1 MSNKRSGKFYRK
13 NEAEVMKSLGLKPT
27 INSGS
32 TWIEKEDGQSEE
44 IICQLKSTDAQS
56 IRIVKKDI
64 DTLIYNSLVVHKL
77 PVFAI
82 QFLSTNEVFL
92 LVRPEDIYEV
102 SQSLKRDKPMK
113 SSTNYLGIDSRP
125 ERPLRAD
132 DNLIDLSDSDN
143 EDVPKRIIKS
153 GGSARK
159 VLEKE
164 RENKYKK
171 KVRKAT

>member
-1 MSNKRSGKFYRK
+1 MAKLKRSGKFYRK
-13 NEAEVMKSLGLKPT
+13 NEAEVMESLGLKPT

-32 TWIEKEDGQSEE
+32 TWIEKEDGQSED
-44 IICQLKSTDAQS
+44 IICQLKSTDANS

-64 DTLIYNSLVVHKL
+64 DTLIYNSMVVHKI
-77 PVFAI
+77 PIFAI

-92 LVRPEDIYEV
+92 LVRPEDIKQV
-102 SQSLKRDKPMK
+102 SSYLKGERIDK
-113 SSTNYLGIDSRP
+113 SSTDFLGIEYGHD
-125 ERPLRAD
+125 RPLVD
-132 DNLIDLSDSDN
+132 DTENTSDN
-143 EDVPKRIIKS
+143 PKRKIIKS

-164 RENKYKK
+164 RQEKYKK